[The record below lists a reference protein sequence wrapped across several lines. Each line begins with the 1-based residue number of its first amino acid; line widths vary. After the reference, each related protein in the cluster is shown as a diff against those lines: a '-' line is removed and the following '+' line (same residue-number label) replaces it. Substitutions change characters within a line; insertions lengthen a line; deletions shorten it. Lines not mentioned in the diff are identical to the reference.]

1 MDAQTPTALESLFT
15 GISTNITNM
24 MTSLTSVSNGLVSNP
39 IFQLTI
45 GIAALSIIFGLLF
58 VLVRKMRNGGK

>member
-1 MDAQTPTALESLFT
+1 MDALWTSVNTV
-15 GISTNITNM
+15 ITSM
-24 MTSLTSVSNGLVSNP
+24 MTSLTSVSTTLIGNP

-45 GIAALSIIFGLLF
+45 GIAVLFIIFGYLF